1 MAKNLKRILT
11 GIQSTGVPHMGN
23 ILGAILPAINF
34 SKQKEIESYLFIAD
48 FHSLTQIKDSKTLKE
63 NTLYT
68 AAAWLAFGLDPK
80 KTIFYRQSDVPQ
92 VTELSWYLSCFFPFS
107 RLTLAHSFKD
117 KKDRLED
124 VNSGLFNY
132 PLLMAADI
140 LMYDAHVVPVGKDQL
155 QHIEIT
161 RNVANRFHNLFGET
175 FVVPEGHVQ
184 EEVKLI
190 PGTDGEKMSK
200 SKNNIIDIFASEK
213 ALKKQVHSIKT
224 NSTPIEE
231 PKDWKNCN
239 LFNIYKLLAS
249 KEEIEKMKINYK
261 TGGYGFG
268 HAKKELMDLILNNFS
283 KERERFNYFIC
294 NPDEVEQILQIGA
307 KKAKV
312 TANGVLDRVRKK
324 LGY

>member
-1 MAKNLKRILT
+1 MFRHASPR
-11 GIQSTGVPHMGN
+11 VREV
-23 ILGAILPAINF
+23 
-34 SKQKEIESYLFIAD
+34 KEIRKA
-48 FHSLTQIKDSKTLKE
+48 
-63 NTLYT
+63 
-68 AAAWLAFGLDPK
+68 
-80 KTIFYRQSDVPQ
+80 
-92 VTELSWYLSCFFPFS
+92 
-107 RLTLAHSFKD
+107 
-117 KKDRLED
+117 KDRLED

-213 ALKKQVHSIKT
+213 TLKKQVHSIKT

-249 KEEIEKMKINYK
+249 KEEIEKMDEKILLENEIMIRQLKVSYRNSSQIQHF
-261 TGGYGFG
+261 YNVYQAHFNSL
-268 HAKKELMDLILNNFS
+268 AKDKLSFLSHIVIPCGILF
-283 KERERFNYFIC
+283 
-294 NPDEVEQILQIGA
+294 
-307 KKAKV
+307 KASDIFCSV
-312 TANGVLDRVRKK
+312 SLT
-324 LGY
+324 

>member
-1 MAKNLKRILT
+1 MGKNLKRILT
-11 GIQSTGVPHMGN
+11 GIQSTGVPHLGN
-23 ILGAILPAINF
+23 ILGAIIPALDF
-34 SKQKEIESYLFIAD
+34 SKQKEVESYLFIAD

-63 NTLYT
+63 NTLHT
-68 AAAWLAFGLDPK
+68 AAAWLAFGLDPD

-92 VTELSWYLSCFFPFS
+92 VTELSWYLSCFFPYN

-140 LMYDAHVVPVGKDQL
+140 LLYDAQVVPVGKDQL

-161 RNVANRFHNLFGET
+161 RNVVNRFHNVFGET
-175 FVVPEGHVQ
+175 FVVPAEHVQ
-184 EEVKLI
+184 EETKLI

-200 SKNNIIDIFASEK
+200 SKNNIINIFAPEK
-213 ALKKQVHSIKT
+213 MLKKQIQSIKT
-224 NSTPIEE
+224 NSTPLEE
-231 PKDWKNCN
+231 TKDWKVCN

-249 KEEIEKMKINYK
+249 KEEIDIMKNNYE

-268 HAKKELMDLILNNFS
+268 HAKKELVDLILNKY
-283 KERERFNYFIC
+283 KEERRKFNYYIS
-294 NPDEVEQILQIGA
+294 NPNEVENILKAGSSRA
-307 KKAKV
+307 KI
-312 TANGVLDRVRKK
+312 TADMVLERVRKK